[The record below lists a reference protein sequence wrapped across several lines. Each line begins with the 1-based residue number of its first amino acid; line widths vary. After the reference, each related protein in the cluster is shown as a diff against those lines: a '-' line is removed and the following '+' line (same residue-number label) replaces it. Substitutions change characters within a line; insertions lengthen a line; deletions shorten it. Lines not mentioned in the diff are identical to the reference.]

1 MFVQPSPAQGCSR
14 LSSAR
19 EQQRGSSLARA
30 NEEGVSPV
38 SEQKILR
45 PLISH
50 SLFAS
55 CRGHLDR
62 HHIECRLE
70 WGICH
75 FISLLLFM
83 VLDRHTQPMGRVE
96 DRKPEKVLLLHQ
108 HDSYLPSVTPGQ
120 PLLTLQTLP
129 SGSRLDQSLLAA
141 HSAGTP

>member
-1 MFVQPSPAQGCSR
+1 MAGTRTVGEGQGKLAWCLSSPAQGCPR

-19 EQQRGSSLARA
+19 EQQGGSSLARA

-38 SEQKILR
+38 SEQKILC

-62 HHIECRLE
+62 HHVECRLE
-70 WGICH
+70 WGTCH

-83 VLDRHTQPMGRVE
+83 VLDRHTQAMGR
-96 DRKPEKVLLLHQ
+96 DRGQKARESPAT
-108 HDSYLPSVTPGQ
+108 PS
-120 PLLTLQTLP
+120 
-129 SGSRLDQSLLAA
+129 A
-141 HSAGTP
+141 